1 MKRTAGADDAR
12 STRSLI
18 QEVYRDLRAV
28 AAQKLRGEA
37 RSQSYSPT
45 DLLHASYLRLE
56 RELGIQVTW
65 ANRRQFISV
74 AAEKMAQIL
83 IDHARKRKTVENGDD
98 YRRVELD
105 DDTDFLKQFSSD
117 DWLDVLSALQRLEAE
132 QPTQATIVKCR
143 YLIGLTIP
151 EIAELLAISVAR
163 ADYQRRAGIAR
174 LRELL
179 LRP

>member
-1 MKRTAGADDAR
+1 MELPAEADDAR
-12 STRSLI
+12 STRLLI

-28 AAQKLRGEA
+28 AAQKLRGEPSS
-37 RSQSYSPT
+37 RSDSPT
-45 DLLHASYLRLE
+45 DFLHASYLRLE

-83 IDHARKRKTVENGDD
+83 IERARKRKTVQSEGDD
-98 YRRVELD
+98 QQVELN

-117 DWLDVLSALQRLEAE
+117 DWLDVLSALHRLEAE
-132 QPTQATIVKCR
+132 QPTQAAIVKFR

-151 EIAELLAISVAR
+151 EIAELLGISVAR
-163 ADYQRRAGIAR
+163 ADYQRRMGIAR
-174 LRELL
+174 QRELL
-179 LRP
+179 RP